1 MSGSYMLLP
10 YSTALQVWAV
20 PDFPFGPLGH
30 GPGAA
35 LNSRK
40 TQKRGGGTQQENLRY
55 YTIFLVKM
63 TNISFDL

>member
-1 MSGSYMLLP
+1 MSGSYMLFP

-35 LNSRK
+35 RDSRK
-40 TQKRGGGTQQENLRY
+40 TQKKGGGTQQKK
-55 YTIFLVKM
+55 F
-63 TNISFDL
+63 SFIILYFW